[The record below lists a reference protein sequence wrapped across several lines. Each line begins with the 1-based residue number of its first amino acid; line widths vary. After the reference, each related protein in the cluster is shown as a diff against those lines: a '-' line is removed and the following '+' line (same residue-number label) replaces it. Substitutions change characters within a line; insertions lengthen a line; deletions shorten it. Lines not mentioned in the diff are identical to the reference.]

1 MARDA
6 IAHTIDLAQHLGVA
20 GADAAAQLIA
30 EAGADDAEWTV
41 PVDAVPGWLQVAI
54 AAEAPA
60 VQPFVARTRER
71 AVDLPG
77 RDAVGV
83 IVGPGV
89 GAGAPVH
96 RWWRLA
102 DRGADHAWLAGID
115 AVLPE
120 LVDDAR
126 WLAGHGALRA
136 IGVAGQGERTTQ
148 SAIYAAVPDAAALL
162 AVLER
167 AAIPA
172 DDDGRVFCRGLVG
185 LGGAGPWPRLW
196 VRRALGAGAGWA
208 LQLLAGAGSPPDLA
222 ILDAAAAPLRVR
234 DGWGLLARVAAYR
247 PVIAAATWEV
257 LDALPAAPRPSRWTL
272 RFALP

>member
-6 IAHTIDLAQHLGVA
+6 IAFTIDLAQLLGVA
-20 GADAAAQLIA
+20 GAEAAAALIA
-30 EAGADDAEWTV
+30 GSGADDAEWTV
-41 PVDAVPGWLQVAI
+41 PVEAAPSWLQVAVAT
-54 AAEAPA
+54 AAPESA
-60 VQPFVARTRER
+60 PFVARTRER
-71 AVDLPG
+71 AAALPG

-83 IVGPGV
+83 MVGPGV

-96 RWWRLA
+96 RWWRLLET
-102 DRGADHAWLAGID
+102 GAGDAWLAAFD

-120 LVDDAR
+120 LAADAR
-126 WLAGHGALRA
+126 WLAAHGPLRA
-136 IGVAGQGERTTQ
+136 LGVAGQGERTTQ

-185 LGGAGPWPRLW
+185 LGGSGPWPRLW
-196 VRRALGAGAGWA
+196 VRRTFGDGAGWA
-208 LQLLAGAGSPPDLA
+208 LQYLAGPGSAPDPA

-234 DGWGLLARVAAYR
+234 DGWGLLARAASYR
-247 PVIAAATWEV
+247 PVIAAASWAV
-257 LDALPAAPRPSRWTL
+257 GDALPGAPRPSRWSL
-272 RFALP
+272 RLALP